1 VQNIPLGLGAGK
13 VLTNAHG
20 DIVNLYIEP
29 QYSVYQSGVG
39 SPKWQIF
46 GGVTFKF
53 PIAKGQKER

>member
-1 VQNIPLGLGAGK
+1 M
-13 VLTNAHG
+13 TNAHG
-20 DIVNLYIEP
+20 DIVNLYTEP
-29 QYSVYQSGVG
+29 QYAVYQSAVG

>member
-1 VQNIPLGLGAGK
+1 VDDIPLGLGSGK
-13 VLTNAHG
+13 VFTNARG

-39 SPKWQIF
+39 SPKWQVF

-53 PIAKGQKER
+53 PAAKRQRER